1 MGEIKRGLTAVILS
15 IGQLYLGHY
24 IVISR
29 ETFGDLIMAELTL
42 WQDVAL
48 KVKDLQVRFDTF
60 ETQNRLSDCVVTE
73 IDEELEEGRVSL
85 EKLEKRV
92 RELETDLPELIA
104 ERVATLKTENAE
116 LRIHHNLLV
125 DVVNN
130 LTTIWNEQVHEGEQ
144 QQQTEVI
151 DEQVMEDNEV
161 LTLLQDQPPQLT
173 LEEVYNM
180 YQSQPQTE
188 EEWEEMNKAIKAA
201 VAYENSLPNGTKIR
215 LAKTDWTSG
224 SPQ

>member
-1 MGEIKRGLTAVILS
+1 MT
-15 IGQLYLGHY
+15 
-24 IVISR
+24 
-29 ETFGDLIMAELTL
+29 ELTL

-48 KVKDLQVRFDTF
+48 KVRDLQVRFDDF
-60 ETQNRLSDCVVTE
+60 ETENKVSGNYFNQF
-73 IDEELEEGRVSL
+73 DEELEEGRVNL

-116 LRIHHNLLV
+116 LRHHLNSV
-125 DVVNN
+125 IDAVNN
-130 LTTIWNEQVHEGEQ
+130 ITRIWNEAIGDEQSTIDNKVLPEAVGEQ
-144 QQQTEVI
+144 S
-151 DEQVMEDNEV
+151 MEDNEV
-161 LTLLQDQPPQLT
+161 LTLPQDEHPQLT
-173 LEEVYNM
+173 LEEVYNK

-201 VAYENSLPNGTKIR
+201 VMYENSLPNGTKIR
-215 LAKTDWTSG
+215 LARTDETSG